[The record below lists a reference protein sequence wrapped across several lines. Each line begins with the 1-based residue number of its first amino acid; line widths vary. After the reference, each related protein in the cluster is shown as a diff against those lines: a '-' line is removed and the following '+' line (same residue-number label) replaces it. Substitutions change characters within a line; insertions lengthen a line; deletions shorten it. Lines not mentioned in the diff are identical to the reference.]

1 MYNPFTSIISYN
13 HVQRK
18 KANNDESSKKENRS
32 GGDLQESLQAI
43 SNYRQQIH
51 NNKNTIHWHINY
63 QIMAGES
70 YLTTL
75 IGDDIQGR
83 DQKWSAFVDGGDGFF
98 YGIPYSARRVVKFNP
113 LDKSLKEIGPDLGE
127 GEAKWLCGVLAN
139 TGDIYCVP
147 ALSADHILKINTNDG
162 TVEILDNVELP
173 ETGDCFWMSGALAP
187 DNYIYYMPSQA
198 RRIMRLNPDNDSFSS
213 VGDDLGEERW
223 KYRGT
228 VVGNDDCVYG
238 IPSEATRIVK
248 FDPTNPDTTSTV
260 GEEAEEGFRCGNGV
274 LAIDGDI
281 YAANWYGQILK
292 IDATHNNYT
301 WIGDRIYSGGFIGAG
316 WGDSIVGADK
326 CIYWPPCCAN
336 RVLKFHPETQQL
348 PSLVGG
354 DLGEGDW
361 KWRGGALASDGVIYC
376 VPCYA
381 TQVLAIDPFREI
393 SMTLQD
399 NFRKHP
405 HELGRLFVKDEE
417 CNETFYNS
425 AVRKFGIEK
434 VFKFLVEECLPSDG
448 EWADSFSGSYFPLF
462 MIAASCENSE
472 VSVIYHLLRR
482 NVHDA
487 LSGND
492 NGVSKKRK
500 LNST

>member
-1 MYNPFTSIISYN
+1 
-13 HVQRK
+13 
-18 KANNDESSKKENRS
+18 
-32 GGDLQESLQAI
+32 
-43 SNYRQQIH
+43 
-51 NNKNTIHWHINY
+51 
-63 QIMAGES
+63 
-70 YLTTL
+70 
-75 IGDDIQGR
+75 
-83 DQKWSAFVDGGDGFF
+83 
-98 YGIPYSARRVVKFNP
+98 
-113 LDKSLKEIGPDLGE
+113 
-127 GEAKWLCGVLAN
+127 
-139 TGDIYCVP
+139 
-147 ALSADHILKINTNDG
+147 
-162 TVEILDNVELP
+162 
-173 ETGDCFWMSGALAP
+173 
-187 DNYIYYMPSQA
+187 
-198 RRIMRLNPDNDSFSS
+198 
-213 VGDDLGEERW
+213 
-223 KYRGT
+223 
-228 VVGNDDCVYG
+228 
-238 IPSEATRIVK
+238 
-248 FDPTNPDTTSTV
+248 
-260 GEEAEEGFRCGNGV
+260 
-274 LAIDGDI
+274 
-281 YAANWYGQILK
+281 
-292 IDATHNNYT
+292 
-301 WIGDRIYSGGFIGAG
+301 
-316 WGDSIVGADK
+316 
-326 CIYWPPCCAN
+326 
-336 RVLKFHPETQQL
+336 
-348 PSLVGG
+348 VGG